1 MATEMEELVS
11 FLSSTSPQITKA
23 AVDIVRGLTGSMEGL
38 QSLAN
43 YSNALLPAL
52 SRLLTLPKEVSE
64 AAAEALVNL
73 SQNSSLAEAMVG
85 IGLVK
90 TTMDVL
96 YKPECSIARLLV
108 MLLVNLTQLEAGAAS
123 LLQTEDEKVHGLY
136 VMKLVRSFCR
146 TSHESND
153 DAFEHVGSILVN
165 ISKQRKGR
173 ELLLDPKRGLLK
185 QIIRQFD
192 SNSSLRKKGVSG
204 TIRNCCFE
212 AENQLQNLLL
222 VSEFLWPALLLPV
235 ASNKIYREQDRLK
248 MPLELGTALSIER
261 EPVNDP
267 EIRIQALEAIYL
279 IILQCLCGGDDNGDV
294 ISNNSYRDISDCRG
308 DGGSGGSGGGHDNV
322 VVAANG
328 GDVGVVGGDGGG
340 ISCEG
345 FKSLW
350 GQLSPLCLKWIC
362 PYSGGD
368 EGGISGG
375 DGGVNSN
382 DDDSA
387 GDGVVVVAN
396 GCSVV
401 VTMTMVVMVTVL
413 AVAVVVATKG
423 DQRFYLNL
431 GVGNMYVTRFDQC
444 NEAGRRAFWSVNGP
458 RIVQIGYEDEED
470 PKVMEAYEQLG
481 SLLVHSS
488 SAEEPPSD
496 TTK

>member
-1 MATEMEELVS
+1 MADDDALPEHKSKGRVSLYESNITIRTLCRRRPQRRAEQSRVGNKRRMATEMEELVS
-11 FLSSTSPQITKA
+11 FLSSPSPQIRKA
-23 AVDIVRGLTGSMEGL
+23 AVDIVRGLTGSVEGL

-73 SQNSSLAEAMVG
+73 SQNSSLAEVMVRM
-85 IGLVK
+85 GLVK
-90 TTMDVL
+90 TAMDVL
-96 YKPECSIARLLV
+96 YKPDCGIARLLV

-123 LLQTEDEKVHGLY
+123 LLQTEDEKVLGLY
-136 VMKLVRSFCR
+136 VIKLVRSFCR
-146 TSHESND
+146 TTHENND

-235 ASNKIYREQDRLK
+235 AGNKIYSEQDRSK

-261 EPVNDP
+261 ELVNDP

-279 IILQCLCGGDDNGDV
+279 IILQ
-294 ISNNSYRDISDCRG
+294 
-308 DGGSGGSGGGHDNV
+308 
-322 VVAANG
+322 
-328 GDVGVVGGDGGG
+328 
-340 ISCEG
+340 
-345 FKSLW
+345 
-350 GQLSPLCLKWIC
+350 
-362 PYSGGD
+362 
-368 EGGISGG
+368 
-375 DGGVNSN
+375 
-382 DDDSA
+382 
-387 GDGVVVVAN
+387 
-396 GCSVV
+396 
-401 VTMTMVVMVTVL
+401 
-413 AVAVVVATKG
+413 
-423 DQRFYLNL
+423 
-431 GVGNMYVTRFDQC
+431 
-444 NEAGRRAFWSVNGP
+444 EAGRRAFWSVNGP

-488 SAEEPPSD
+488 SAEEPSSQ